1 MRPRIGIDVPPAADD
16 EDPAAPS
23 DPSET
28 VPNDRSDLLP
38 SSIAEEPAAAA
49 GEARPVPPPIPFV
62 ELLPPLPE
70 LSTLFLDDEDTSPS
84 RKLPPTGELPPLPPP
99 AELEVDVVEVEEVV
113 AGPKVFLNPSMSLL
127 KPRVTIWLT
136 DP

>member
-38 SSIAEEPAAAA
+38 SSIAEEAAAA